1 MTVSTQVSRNE
12 YTGNGATTQ
21 YDFTF
26 RILDKSHLLV
36 QTLDTSES
44 IVTLTLGTDY
54 TVTGVNRYNGGKVV
68 LTSALPA
75 GYKISIERSTP
86 VTQEAS
92 IRNQGGFFP
101 EIHEDAFDKL
111 TMLVQQAYGWWSGLS
126 LRKPSWLAN
135 YYDALNNRIRNLR
148 DPSQAQDAATKNYVD
163 VQIVDNTNAWK
174 AGDAVLD
181 QKIDANFR
189 RTIRVPE
196 PSVGMLPSILAR
208 KNKLIACDSNGD
220 PIAVLPESGSASE
233 VLIELASNEIPG
245 SSLIGLKYHGTI
257 ADALVDIY
265 VDALGDFKNMQDGCT
280 EAILAAVAYW
290 GGRTDSAYVQGQKK
304 YGRIYFANGTY
315 ALEDLPL
322 IAGWDIKLDPF
333 TLIVPHRNAK
343 FAFTTVGTKGVVPG
357 DPTWQRL
364 MYSQISGGVIGD
376 YWKETG
382 NVPVG
387 AGGINLLNGSYVR
400 LRNIAIRHIRG
411 IAIYGGELFDSPFEN
426 VSVMYCGNAD
436 PNNYAPCVLFDN
448 AGGHDAT
455 NACKFDKLHLEANHT
470 GGIWNKCRH
479 MVFNSLKVERDEGT
493 HVFAGCMGIIVNT
506 STHTFNRDDIPQ
518 FLIKDFPSNAATGES
533 SSDSRSVKFLGPSLI
548 SSTTGKGWYFWH
560 TSDAG
565 KFVLEELSADG
576 TGLIFK
582 GKRAI
587 ITGGTSYDCGPV
599 LVDAEKDVVVES
611 VSWRAIRK
619 TVAGDGTDDAII
631 FRGANC
637 KAVGND
643 FTGQPV
649 DSASLAI
656 PNGAFINSVASA
668 DSVITDNTVGGY
680 RQYGI
685 RAAINQKVR
694 DNKINLDNNHIGSL
708 TNQSR
713 SNSTLVIDNTTG
725 FGLGTVNQSA
735 PVLAAGATQELT
747 IVGGCTDL
755 HIRVISGTTA
765 AAAKVLADSSIAGLG
780 VYSQL
785 NPSLLSF
792 SAGTPGDGMVH
803 ITKPLSGY
811 SITVA
816 NYTAGNVT
824 VVITRISAM
833 TTQ

>member
-1 MTVSTQVSRNE
+1 MANIEKLGSSSPEVLLKN
-12 YTGNGATTQ
+12 ATN
-21 YDFTF
+21 
-26 RILDKSHLLV
+26 LDKLV
-36 QTLDTSES
+36 NGRESES
-44 IVTLTLGTDY
+44 LPDRFGVLRKTWHGMEMIFSRFIDYITGRGEQAVAAIGWQELGNWAVGLAVDNRQQIVY
-54 TVTGVNRYNGGKVV
+54 YNGSWYKYLGELEHVIAGDSPENDGGVWSAANPTGK
-68 LTSALPA
+68 
-75 GYKISIERSTP
+75 
-86 VTQEAS
+86 
-92 IRNQGGFFP
+92 
-101 EIHEDAFDKL
+101 
-111 TMLVQQAYGWWSGLS
+111 WSNIG
-126 LRKPSWLAN
+126 
-135 YYDALNNRIRNLR
+135 
-148 DPSQAQDAATKNYVD
+148 DAA
-163 VQIVDNTNAWK
+163 
-174 AGDAVLD
+174 L
-181 QKIDANFR
+181 R
-189 RTIRVPE
+189 
-196 PSVGMLPSILAR
+196 
-208 KNKLIACDSNGD
+208 SNLG
-220 PIAVLPESGSASE
+220 
-233 VLIELASNEIPG
+233 SNELPG
-245 SSLIGLKYHGTI
+245 TGIVSLKYSGTV

-280 EAILAAVAYW
+280 EAILKAVAHW

-304 YGRIYFANGTY
+304 YGRIHFPNGTY
-315 ALEDLPL
+315 ALEDLPF
-322 IAGWDIKLDPF
+322 IAGWDYELEPF

-455 NACKFDKLHLEANHT
+455 NACKFDRLHLEANHT

-479 MVFNSLKVERDEGT
+479 MIFNSMKVERDEGT
-493 HVFAGCMGIIVNT
+493 HVLAGCLGMTFMAPGL
-506 STHTFNRDDIPQ
+506 TFNRNDIPQ
-518 FLIKDFPSNAATGES
+518 FLIKDFAKDDTTAQAA
-533 SSDSRSVKFLGPSLI
+533 SDSRGVIFEAPNCI
-548 SSTTGKGWYFWH
+548 SSSAGNGWYFWH
-560 TSDAG
+560 TSNAAPMEISNLFG
-565 KFVLEELSADG
+565 NG

-582 GKRAI
+582 GKNATI
-587 ITGGTSYDCGPV
+587 HGGTTYDCGPV
-599 LVDAEKDVVVES
+599 LVDAEKDVS
-611 VSWRAIRK
+611 VNLVKWRAIK
-619 TVAGDGTDDAII
+619 KPAVGDGTDDAII
-631 FRGANC
+631 LRGANC
-637 KAVGND
+637 KVEQCD
-643 FTGQPV
+643 FAGQPV

-668 DSVITDNTVGGY
+668 DSVIVGNTVGGY

-685 RAAINQKVR
+685 RSAVNQKVR

-735 PVLAAGATQELT
+735 PVIAAGATQELT

-816 NYTAGNVT
+816 NYTSGNVT

>member
-1 MTVSTQVSRNE
+1 MSTYKTKNPLGSAAVKDLYDNAENVDKFVNDRTKEELEDRLGVLRKTWHGMEMIFSRFID
-12 YTGNGATTQ
+12 YITGRGEQAVAAIGWQELGNWAVG
-21 YDFTF
+21 
-26 RILDKSHLLV
+26 LV
-36 QTLDTSES
+36 VDNRQQ
-44 IVTLTLGTDY
+44 IVY
-54 TVTGVNRYNGGKVV
+54 YNGSWYKYLGELEHVIAGDSPENDGGVWSAANPTGK
-68 LTSALPA
+68 
-75 GYKISIERSTP
+75 
-86 VTQEAS
+86 
-92 IRNQGGFFP
+92 
-101 EIHEDAFDKL
+101 
-111 TMLVQQAYGWWSGLS
+111 WSNIG
-126 LRKPSWLAN
+126 
-135 YYDALNNRIRNLR
+135 
-148 DPSQAQDAATKNYVD
+148 DAA
-163 VQIVDNTNAWK
+163 
-174 AGDAVLD
+174 L
-181 QKIDANFR
+181 R
-189 RTIRVPE
+189 
-196 PSVGMLPSILAR
+196 
-208 KNKLIACDSNGD
+208 SNLG
-220 PIAVLPESGSASE
+220 
-233 VLIELASNEIPG
+233 SNELPG
-245 SSLIGLKYHGTI
+245 TGIVSLKYSGTV

-280 EAILAAVAYW
+280 EAILKAVAHW

-304 YGRIYFANGTY
+304 YGRIHFPNGTY
-315 ALEDLPL
+315 ALEDLPF
-322 IAGWDIKLDPF
+322 IAGWDYELEPF

-455 NACKFDKLHLEANHT
+455 NACKFDRLHLEANHT

-479 MVFNSLKVERDEGT
+479 MIFNSMKVERDEGT
-493 HVFAGCMGIIVNT
+493 HVLAGCLGMTFMAPGL
-506 STHTFNRDDIPQ
+506 TFNRNDIPQ
-518 FLIKDFPSNAATGES
+518 FLIKDFAKDDTTAQAA
-533 SSDSRSVKFLGPSLI
+533 SDSRGVIFEAPNCI
-548 SSTTGKGWYFWH
+548 SSSAGNGWYFWH
-560 TSDAG
+560 TSNAAPMEISNLFG
-565 KFVLEELSADG
+565 NG

-582 GKRAI
+582 GKNATI
-587 ITGGTSYDCGPV
+587 HGGTTYDCGPV
-599 LVDAEKDVVVES
+599 LVDAEKDVS
-611 VSWRAIRK
+611 VHLVKWRAIK
-619 TVAGDGTDDAII
+619 KPAVGDGTDDAII
-631 FRGANC
+631 LRGANC
-637 KAVGND
+637 KVEQCD
-643 FTGQPV
+643 FAGQPV

-668 DSVITDNTVGGY
+668 DSVIVGNTVGGY

>member
-1 MTVSTQVSRNE
+1 MSTYKTKNPLGSAAVKDLYDNAENVDKFVNDRTKEELEDRLGVLRKTWHGMEMIFSRFID
-12 YTGNGATTQ
+12 YITGRGEQAVAAIGWQELGNWSVGLAVDNRQ
-21 YDFTF
+21 
-26 RILDKSHLLV
+26 
-36 QTLDTSES
+36 Q
-44 IVTLTLGTDY
+44 IVY
-54 TVTGVNRYNGGKVV
+54 YNGSWYKYLGELEHVIAGDSPENDGGVWSAANPTGK
-68 LTSALPA
+68 
-75 GYKISIERSTP
+75 
-86 VTQEAS
+86 
-92 IRNQGGFFP
+92 
-101 EIHEDAFDKL
+101 
-111 TMLVQQAYGWWSGLS
+111 WSNIG
-126 LRKPSWLAN
+126 
-135 YYDALNNRIRNLR
+135 
-148 DPSQAQDAATKNYVD
+148 DAA
-163 VQIVDNTNAWK
+163 
-174 AGDAVLD
+174 L
-181 QKIDANFR
+181 R
-189 RTIRVPE
+189 
-196 PSVGMLPSILAR
+196 
-208 KNKLIACDSNGD
+208 SNLG
-220 PIAVLPESGSASE
+220 
-233 VLIELASNEIPG
+233 SNELPG
-245 SSLIGLKYHGTI
+245 TGIVSLKYSGTV

-280 EAILAAVAYW
+280 EAILKAVAHW

-304 YGRIYFANGTY
+304 YGRIHFPNGTY
-315 ALEDLPL
+315 ALEDLPF
-322 IAGWDIKLDPF
+322 IAGWDYELEPF

-343 FAFTTVGTKGVVPG
+343 FAFTTVGTKGVVSG

-455 NACKFDKLHLEANHT
+455 NACKFDRLHLEANHT

-479 MVFNSLKVERDEGT
+479 MIFNSMKVERDEGT
-493 HVFAGCMGIIVNT
+493 HVLAGCLGMTFMAPGL
-506 STHTFNRDDIPQ
+506 TFNRNDIPQ
-518 FLIKDFPSNAATGES
+518 FLIKDFAKDDTTAQAA
-533 SSDSRSVKFLGPSLI
+533 SDSRGVIFEAPNCI
-548 SSTTGKGWYFWH
+548 SSSAGNGWYFWH
-560 TSDAG
+560 TSNAAPMEISNLFG
-565 KFVLEELSADG
+565 NG

-582 GKRAI
+582 GKNATI
-587 ITGGTSYDCGPV
+587 HGGTTYDCGPV
-599 LVDAEKDVVVES
+599 LVDAEKDVS
-611 VSWRAIRK
+611 VHLVKWRAIK
-619 TVAGDGTDDAII
+619 KPAVGDGTDDAII
-631 FRGANC
+631 LRGANC
-637 KAVGND
+637 KVEQCD
-643 FTGQPV
+643 FAGQPV

-668 DSVITDNTVGGY
+668 DSVIVGNTVGGY

-685 RAAINQKVR
+685 RSAVNQKVR

-735 PVLAAGATQELT
+735 PVMAAGATQELT

>member
-1 MTVSTQVSRNE
+1 MSTYKTKNPLGSAAVKDLYDNAENVDKFVNDRTKEELEDRLGVLRKTWHGMEMIFSRFID
-12 YTGNGATTQ
+12 YITGRGEQAVAAIGWQELGNWAVGLAVDNRQ
-21 YDFTF
+21 
-26 RILDKSHLLV
+26 
-36 QTLDTSES
+36 Q
-44 IVTLTLGTDY
+44 IVY
-54 TVTGVNRYNGGKVV
+54 YNGSWYKYLGELEHVIAGDSPENDGGVWSAANPTGK
-68 LTSALPA
+68 
-75 GYKISIERSTP
+75 
-86 VTQEAS
+86 
-92 IRNQGGFFP
+92 
-101 EIHEDAFDKL
+101 
-111 TMLVQQAYGWWSGLS
+111 WSNIG
-126 LRKPSWLAN
+126 
-135 YYDALNNRIRNLR
+135 
-148 DPSQAQDAATKNYVD
+148 DAA
-163 VQIVDNTNAWK
+163 
-174 AGDAVLD
+174 L
-181 QKIDANFR
+181 R
-189 RTIRVPE
+189 
-196 PSVGMLPSILAR
+196 
-208 KNKLIACDSNGD
+208 SNLG
-220 PIAVLPESGSASE
+220 
-233 VLIELASNEIPG
+233 SNELPG
-245 SSLIGLKYHGTI
+245 TGIVSLKYSGTV

-280 EAILAAVAYW
+280 EAILAAVAHW

-304 YGRIYFANGTY
+304 YGRIHFPNGTY
-315 ALEDLPL
+315 ALEDLPF
-322 IAGWDIKLDPF
+322 IAGWDYELEPF

-455 NACKFDKLHLEANHT
+455 NACKFDRLHLEANHT

-479 MVFNSLKVERDEGT
+479 MIFNSMKVERDEGT
-493 HVFAGCMGIIVNT
+493 HVLAGCLGMTFMAPGL
-506 STHTFNRDDIPQ
+506 TFNRNDIPQ
-518 FLIKDFPSNAATGES
+518 FLIKDFAKDDTTEQAASDSRGVIFESPSCISSSAGNGWYFYHTSNAAPME
-533 SSDSRSVKFLGPSLI
+533 I
-548 SSTTGKGWYFWH
+548 SNLFGN
-560 TSDAG
+560 
-565 KFVLEELSADG
+565 G

-582 GKRAI
+582 GKNATI
-587 ITGGTSYDCGPV
+587 HGGTTYDCGPV
-599 LVDAEKDVVVES
+599 LVDAEKDVAVYLVK
-611 VSWRAIRK
+611 WRAIKK
-619 TVAGDGTDDAII
+619 TAVGDGTDDAII
-631 FRGANC
+631 LRGANC
-637 KAVGND
+637 KVVSCD

-656 PNGAFINSVASA
+656 PNGAFINTAATA
-668 DSVITDNTVGGY
+668 DSVVTDNTVGGY

-685 RAAINQKVR
+685 RASLNQKVR

-708 TNQSR
+708 TNQAR

-735 PVLAAGATQELT
+735 PVMAAGATQELT

>member
-1 MTVSTQVSRNE
+1 MSTYKTKNPLGSAAVKDLYDNAENVDKFVNDRTKEELEDRLGVLRKTWHGMEMIFSRFID
-12 YTGNGATTQ
+12 YITGRGEQAVAAIGWQELGNWAVGLAVDNRQ
-21 YDFTF
+21 
-26 RILDKSHLLV
+26 
-36 QTLDTSES
+36 Q
-44 IVTLTLGTDY
+44 IVY
-54 TVTGVNRYNGGKVV
+54 YNGSWYKYLGELEHVIAGDSPENDGGVWSAANPTGK
-68 LTSALPA
+68 
-75 GYKISIERSTP
+75 
-86 VTQEAS
+86 
-92 IRNQGGFFP
+92 
-101 EIHEDAFDKL
+101 
-111 TMLVQQAYGWWSGLS
+111 WSNIG
-126 LRKPSWLAN
+126 
-135 YYDALNNRIRNLR
+135 
-148 DPSQAQDAATKNYVD
+148 DAA
-163 VQIVDNTNAWK
+163 
-174 AGDAVLD
+174 L
-181 QKIDANFR
+181 R
-189 RTIRVPE
+189 
-196 PSVGMLPSILAR
+196 
-208 KNKLIACDSNGD
+208 SNLG
-220 PIAVLPESGSASE
+220 
-233 VLIELASNEIPG
+233 SNELPG
-245 SSLIGLKYHGTI
+245 TGIVSLKYSGTV

-280 EAILAAVAYW
+280 EAILKAVAHW

-304 YGRIYFANGTY
+304 YGRIHFPNGTY
-315 ALEDLPL
+315 ALEDLPF
-322 IAGWDIKLDPF
+322 IAGWDYELEPF

-455 NACKFDKLHLEANHT
+455 NACKFDRLHLEANHT

-479 MVFNSLKVERDEGT
+479 MIFNSMKVERDEGT
-493 HVFAGCMGIIVNT
+493 HVLAGCLGMTFMAPGL
-506 STHTFNRDDIPQ
+506 TFNRNDIPQ
-518 FLIKDFPSNAATGES
+518 FLIKDFAKDDTTAQAA
-533 SSDSRSVKFLGPSLI
+533 SDSRGVIFEAPNCI
-548 SSTTGKGWYFWH
+548 SSSAGNGWYFWH
-560 TSDAG
+560 TSNAAPMEISNLFG
-565 KFVLEELSADG
+565 NG

-582 GKRAI
+582 GKNATI
-587 ITGGTSYDCGPV
+587 HGGTTYDCGPV
-599 LVDAEKDVVVES
+599 LVDAEKDVS
-611 VSWRAIRK
+611 VHLVKWRAIK
-619 TVAGDGTDDAII
+619 KPAVGDGTDDAII
-631 FRGANC
+631 LRGANC
-637 KAVGND
+637 KVEQCD
-643 FTGQPV
+643 FAGQPV

-668 DSVITDNTVGGY
+668 DSVIVGNTVGGY

-685 RAAINQKVR
+685 RSAVNQKVR

-735 PVLAAGATQELT
+735 PVIAAGATQELT

-833 TTQ
+833 TTR

>member
-1 MTVSTQVSRNE
+1 MSTYKTKNPLGSAAVKDLYDNAENVDKFVNDRTKEELEDRLGVLRKTWHGMEMIFSRFID
-12 YTGNGATTQ
+12 YITGRGEQAVAAIGWQELGNWAVGLAVDNRQ
-21 YDFTF
+21 
-26 RILDKSHLLV
+26 
-36 QTLDTSES
+36 Q
-44 IVTLTLGTDY
+44 IVY
-54 TVTGVNRYNGGKVV
+54 YNGSWYKYLGELEHVIAGDSPENDGGVWSAANPTGK
-68 LTSALPA
+68 
-75 GYKISIERSTP
+75 
-86 VTQEAS
+86 
-92 IRNQGGFFP
+92 
-101 EIHEDAFDKL
+101 
-111 TMLVQQAYGWWSGLS
+111 WSNIG
-126 LRKPSWLAN
+126 
-135 YYDALNNRIRNLR
+135 
-148 DPSQAQDAATKNYVD
+148 DAA
-163 VQIVDNTNAWK
+163 
-174 AGDAVLD
+174 L
-181 QKIDANFR
+181 R
-189 RTIRVPE
+189 
-196 PSVGMLPSILAR
+196 
-208 KNKLIACDSNGD
+208 SNLG
-220 PIAVLPESGSASE
+220 
-233 VLIELASNEIPG
+233 SNELPG
-245 SSLIGLKYHGTI
+245 TGIVSLKYSGTV

-280 EAILAAVAYW
+280 EAILKAVAHW

-304 YGRIYFANGTY
+304 YGRIHFPNGTY
-315 ALEDLPL
+315 ALEDLPF
-322 IAGWDIKLDPF
+322 IAGWDYELEPF

-455 NACKFDKLHLEANHT
+455 NACKFDRLHLEANHT

-479 MVFNSLKVERDEGT
+479 MIFNSMKVERDEGT
-493 HVFAGCMGIIVNT
+493 HVLAGCLGMTFMAPGL
-506 STHTFNRDDIPQ
+506 TFNRNDIPQ
-518 FLIKDFPSNAATGES
+518 FLIKDFAKDDTTAQAA
-533 SSDSRSVKFLGPSLI
+533 SDSRGVIFEAPNCI
-548 SSTTGKGWYFWH
+548 SSSAGNGWYFWH
-560 TSDAG
+560 TSNAAPMEISNLFG
-565 KFVLEELSADG
+565 NG

-582 GKRAI
+582 GKNATI
-587 ITGGTSYDCGPV
+587 HGGTTYDCGPV
-599 LVDAEKDVVVES
+599 LVDAEKDVS
-611 VSWRAIRK
+611 VHLVKWRAIK
-619 TVAGDGTDDAII
+619 KPAVGDGTDDAII
-631 FRGANC
+631 LRGANC
-637 KAVGND
+637 KVEQCD
-643 FTGQPV
+643 FAGQPV

-668 DSVITDNTVGGY
+668 DSVIVGNTVGGY

-685 RAAINQKVR
+685 RSAVNQKVR
-694 DNKINLDNNHIGSL
+694 DNKINLDNNHIWSL

-735 PVLAAGATQELT
+735 PVIAAGATQELT

>member
-1 MTVSTQVSRNE
+1 MSTYKTKNPLGSAAVKDLYDNAENVDKFVNDRTKEELEDRLGVLRKTWHGMEMIFSRFID
-12 YTGNGATTQ
+12 YITGRGEQAVAAIGWQELGNWAVGLAVDNRQ
-21 YDFTF
+21 
-26 RILDKSHLLV
+26 
-36 QTLDTSES
+36 Q
-44 IVTLTLGTDY
+44 IVY
-54 TVTGVNRYNGGKVV
+54 YNGSWYKYLGELEHVIAGDSPENDGGVWSAANPTGK
-68 LTSALPA
+68 
-75 GYKISIERSTP
+75 
-86 VTQEAS
+86 
-92 IRNQGGFFP
+92 
-101 EIHEDAFDKL
+101 
-111 TMLVQQAYGWWSGLS
+111 WSNIG
-126 LRKPSWLAN
+126 
-135 YYDALNNRIRNLR
+135 
-148 DPSQAQDAATKNYVD
+148 DAA
-163 VQIVDNTNAWK
+163 
-174 AGDAVLD
+174 L
-181 QKIDANFR
+181 R
-189 RTIRVPE
+189 
-196 PSVGMLPSILAR
+196 
-208 KNKLIACDSNGD
+208 SNLG
-220 PIAVLPESGSASE
+220 
-233 VLIELASNEIPG
+233 SNELPG
-245 SSLIGLKYHGTI
+245 TGIVSLKYSGTV

-280 EAILAAVAYW
+280 EAILKAVAHW

-304 YGRIYFANGTY
+304 YGRIHFPNGTY
-315 ALEDLPL
+315 ALEDLPF
-322 IAGWDIKLDPF
+322 IAGWDYELEPF

-343 FAFTTVGTKGVVPG
+343 FAFTTVGTKGVIPG

-455 NACKFDKLHLEANHT
+455 NACKFDRLHLEANHT

-479 MVFNSLKVERDEGT
+479 MIFNSMKVERDEGT
-493 HVFAGCMGIIVNT
+493 HVLAGCLGMTFMAPGL
-506 STHTFNRDDIPQ
+506 TFNRNDIPQ
-518 FLIKDFPSNAATGES
+518 FLIKDFAKDDTTAQAA
-533 SSDSRSVKFLGPSLI
+533 SDSRGVIFEAPNCI
-548 SSTTGKGWYFWH
+548 SSSAGNGWYFWH
-560 TSDAG
+560 TSNAAPMEISNLFG
-565 KFVLEELSADG
+565 NG

-582 GKRAI
+582 GKNATI
-587 ITGGTSYDCGPV
+587 HGGTTYDCGPV
-599 LVDAEKDVVVES
+599 LVDAEKDVS
-611 VSWRAIRK
+611 VHLVKWRAIK
-619 TVAGDGTDDAII
+619 KPAVGDGTDDAII
-631 FRGANC
+631 LRGANC
-637 KAVGND
+637 KVEQCD
-643 FTGQPV
+643 FAGQPV

-668 DSVITDNTVGGY
+668 DSVIVGNTVGGY

-685 RAAINQKVR
+685 RSAVNQKVR

-735 PVLAAGATQELT
+735 PVIAAGATQELT

-816 NYTAGNVT
+816 NYTSGNVT

>member
-1 MTVSTQVSRNE
+1 MAEVPLPTPTQVPVPSTDIRNAVFAGAKLDE
-12 YTGNGATTQ
+12 EVTGTGEFYTDRLGVKRLTNTGRNNQFDAAQLDRANRFEQFLLSSGYVFLGDYEDGPFQFSARNQYIRYDNQYYRLNAVTDVGYTT
-21 YDFTF
+21 T
-26 RILDKSHLLV
+26 
-36 QTLDTSES
+36 
-44 IVTLTLGTDY
+44 GTDA
-54 TVTGVNRYNGGKVV
+54 TSFANDVTHFV
-68 LTSALPA
+68 LMDGDT
-75 GYKISIERSTP
+75 
-86 VTQEAS
+86 
-92 IRNQGGFFP
+92 
-101 EIHEDAFDKL
+101 
-111 TMLVQQAYGWWSGLS
+111 
-126 LRKPSWLAN
+126 LRQ
-135 YYDALNNRIRNLR
+135 NL
-148 DPSQAQDAATKNYVD
+148 
-163 VQIVDNTNAWK
+163 
-174 AGDAVLD
+174 G
-181 QKIDANFR
+181 
-189 RTIRVPE
+189 
-196 PSVGMLPSILAR
+196 
-208 KNKLIACDSNGD
+208 
-220 PIAVLPESGSASE
+220 
-233 VLIELASNEIPG
+233 SNELPG
-245 SSLIGLKYHGTI
+245 TGIVSLKYSGTV

-265 VDALGDFKNMQDGCT
+265 VDALGDFNNMQDGCT
-280 EAILAAVAYW
+280 EAILKAVAHW
-290 GGRTDSAYVQGQKK
+290 GGRTNSAYVQGQKK
-304 YGRIYFANGTY
+304 YGRIHFPNGTY
-315 ALEDLPL
+315 ALEDLPF
-322 IAGWDIKLDPF
+322 IAGWDYELEPF

-455 NACKFDKLHLEANHT
+455 NACKFDRLHLEANHT

-479 MVFNSLKVERDEGT
+479 MIFNSMKVERDEGT
-493 HVFAGCMGIIVNT
+493 HVLAGCLGMTFMAPGL
-506 STHTFNRDDIPQ
+506 TFNRNDIPQ
-518 FLIKDFPSNAATGES
+518 FLIKDFAKDDTTEQAA
-533 SSDSRSVKFLGPSLI
+533 SDSRGVIFESPSCI
-548 SSTTGKGWYFWH
+548 SSSAGNGWYFWH
-560 TSDAG
+560 TSNAAPMEISNLFG
-565 KFVLEELSADG
+565 NG

-582 GKRAI
+582 GKNATI
-587 ITGGTSYDCGPV
+587 HGGTTYDCGPV
-599 LVDAEKDVVVES
+599 LVDAEKDVAVYLVK
-611 VSWRAIRK
+611 WRAIKK
-619 TVAGDGTDDAII
+619 TAAGDGTDDAII

-708 TNQSR
+708 TNQAR

-735 PVLAAGATQELT
+735 PVMAAGATQELT

>member
-1 MTVSTQVSRNE
+1 MTR
-12 YTGNGATTQ
+12 
-21 YDFTF
+21 
-26 RILDKSHLLV
+26 
-36 QTLDTSES
+36 
-44 IVTLTLGTDY
+44 
-54 TVTGVNRYNGGKVV
+54 
-68 LTSALPA
+68 
-75 GYKISIERSTP
+75 
-86 VTQEAS
+86 
-92 IRNQGGFFP
+92 
-101 EIHEDAFDKL
+101 
-111 TMLVQQAYGWWSGLS
+111 
-126 LRKPSWLAN
+126 
-135 YYDALNNRIRNLR
+135 
-148 DPSQAQDAATKNYVD
+148 
-163 VQIVDNTNAWK
+163 
-174 AGDAVLD
+174 
-181 QKIDANFR
+181 
-189 RTIRVPE
+189 
-196 PSVGMLPSILAR
+196 
-208 KNKLIACDSNGD
+208 
-220 PIAVLPESGSASE
+220 LPESSQWE
-233 VLIELASNEIPG
+233 EEIELISRRERVSGGLDGVANRPLKKLANRTRYLKDQADKSDTSIAEKVSAVKTFDEGATLESAREEIIYGAYRLVWTGIFPKTVPAG
-245 SSLIGLKYHGTI
+245 SSPESTGGIGAGKWAYTSDAPIRRDLSSNDPKYGCVMTALPYSGTV
-257 ADALVDIY
+257 ADALQYIY
-265 VDALGDFKNMQDGCT
+265 VGALGKFNNREDGCT
-280 EAILAAVAYW
+280 AAILQRQEKLGAPATSIFVEGKEY
-290 GGRTDSAYVQGQKK
+290 
-304 YGRIYFANGTY
+304 YGVVEFPNGTF

-322 IAGWDIKLDPF
+322 KSGWLYKLNPF
-333 TLIVPHRNAK
+333 TRIVPHRNAK
-343 FAFTTVGTKGVVPG
+343 FALTTVGTKGVVPS
-357 DPTWQRL
+357 DPTWDRL
-364 MYSQISGGVIGD
+364 MYCEISGGVIGD
-376 YWKETG
+376 FWKETG
-382 NVPVG
+382 DVPRG

-400 LRNIAIRHIRG
+400 LRNIAIRHVRG
-411 IAIYGGELFDSPFEN
+411 TAIYGGELFDSPFEN
-426 VSVMYCGNAD
+426 VSVMYCGNDD
-436 PNNYAPCVLFDN
+436 PTNYAPCVLFDN

-455 NACKFDKLHLEANHT
+455 NACKFDSLHLEANHT

-506 STHTFNRDDIPQ
+506 STHTFNRNDIPQ
-518 FLIKDFPSNAATGES
+518 FLIKDFPSNAATGEK

-548 SSTTGKGWYFWH
+548 SSTAGKGWYFWH

-565 KFVLEELSADG
+565 KFVLEEVSADG

-685 RAAINQKVR
+685 RAAVNQKLR
-694 DNKINLDNNHIGSL
+694 DNKINTDNNHIGSL

-725 FGLGTVNQSA
+725 FGIGTVNQSA

-755 HIRVISGTTA
+755 LIRVISGTTA

-785 NPSLLSF
+785 NPALLSF
-792 SAGTPGDGMVH
+792 SAGSPGDGMVH

-811 SITVA
+811 SITIA

>member
-1 MTVSTQVSRNE
+1 MSTYKTKNPLGSAAVKDLYDNAENVDKFVNDRTKEELEDRLGVLRKTWHGMEMIFSRFID
-12 YTGNGATTQ
+12 YITGRGEQAVAAIGWQELGNWAVGLAVDNRQ
-21 YDFTF
+21 
-26 RILDKSHLLV
+26 
-36 QTLDTSES
+36 Q
-44 IVTLTLGTDY
+44 IVY
-54 TVTGVNRYNGGKVV
+54 YNGSWYKYLGELEHVIAGDSPENDGGVWSAANPTGK
-68 LTSALPA
+68 
-75 GYKISIERSTP
+75 
-86 VTQEAS
+86 
-92 IRNQGGFFP
+92 
-101 EIHEDAFDKL
+101 
-111 TMLVQQAYGWWSGLS
+111 WSNIG
-126 LRKPSWLAN
+126 
-135 YYDALNNRIRNLR
+135 
-148 DPSQAQDAATKNYVD
+148 DAA
-163 VQIVDNTNAWK
+163 
-174 AGDAVLD
+174 L
-181 QKIDANFR
+181 R
-189 RTIRVPE
+189 
-196 PSVGMLPSILAR
+196 
-208 KNKLIACDSNGD
+208 SNLG
-220 PIAVLPESGSASE
+220 
-233 VLIELASNEIPG
+233 SNELPG
-245 SSLIGLKYHGTI
+245 TGIVSLKYSGTV

-280 EAILAAVAYW
+280 EAILKAVAHW

-304 YGRIYFANGTY
+304 YGRIHFPNGTY
-315 ALEDLPL
+315 ALEDLPF
-322 IAGWDIKLDPF
+322 IAGWDYELEPF

-455 NACKFDKLHLEANHT
+455 NACKFDRLHLEANHT

-479 MVFNSLKVERDEGT
+479 MIFNSMKVERDEGT
-493 HVFAGCMGIIVNT
+493 HVLAGCLGMTFMAPGL
-506 STHTFNRDDIPQ
+506 TFNRNDIPQ
-518 FLIKDFPSNAATGES
+518 FLIKDFAKDDTTAQAA
-533 SSDSRSVKFLGPSLI
+533 SDSRGVIFEAPNCI
-548 SSTTGKGWYFWH
+548 SSSAGNGWYFWH
-560 TSDAG
+560 TSNATPMEISNLFG
-565 KFVLEELSADG
+565 NG

-582 GKRAI
+582 GKNATI
-587 ITGGTSYDCGPV
+587 HGGTTYDCGPV
-599 LVDAEKDVVVES
+599 LVDAEKDVS
-611 VSWRAIRK
+611 VHLVKWRAIK
-619 TVAGDGTDDAII
+619 KPAVGDGTDDAII
-631 FRGANC
+631 LRGANC
-637 KAVGND
+637 KVEQCD
-643 FTGQPV
+643 FAGQPV

-668 DSVITDNTVGGY
+668 DSVIVGNTVGGY

-685 RAAINQKVR
+685 RSAVNQKVR

-713 SNSTLVIDNTTG
+713 SNSTLVTDNTTG

-735 PVLAAGATQELT
+735 PVIAAGATQELT

-816 NYTAGNVT
+816 NYTSGNVT

>member
-1 MTVSTQVSRNE
+1 MSTYKTKNPLGSAAVKDL
-12 YTGNGATTQ
+12 
-21 YDFTF
+21 YDNAENV
-26 RILDKSHLLV
+26 DKFVNDRTKEELE
-36 QTLDTSES
+36 DR
-44 IVTLTLGTDY
+44 LG
-54 TVTGVNRYNGGKVV
+54 V
-68 LTSALPA
+68 
-75 GYKISIERSTP
+75 
-86 VTQEAS
+86 
-92 IRNQGGFFP
+92 
-101 EIHEDAFDKL
+101 
-111 TMLVQQAYGWWSGLS
+111 
-126 LRKPSWLAN
+126 LRKTWHGMEMIFSRFIDYITGRGEQAVAAIGWQELGNWAVGLAVDNRQQIVYYHGSWYKYLGELEHVITGDSPENDGGVWSAAN
-135 YYDALNNRIRNLR
+135 PTGKWSNIG
-148 DPSQAQDAATKNYVD
+148 DAA
-163 VQIVDNTNAWK
+163 
-174 AGDAVLD
+174 L
-181 QKIDANFR
+181 R
-189 RTIRVPE
+189 
-196 PSVGMLPSILAR
+196 
-208 KNKLIACDSNGD
+208 SNLG
-220 PIAVLPESGSASE
+220 
-233 VLIELASNEIPG
+233 SNELPG
-245 SSLIGLKYHGTI
+245 TGIVSLKYSGTV

-304 YGRIYFANGTY
+304 YGRIHFPNGTY
-315 ALEDLPL
+315 ALEDLPF
-322 IAGWDIKLDPF
+322 IAGWDYELEPF

-455 NACKFDKLHLEANHT
+455 NACKFDRLHLEANHT

-479 MVFNSLKVERDEGT
+479 MIFNSMKVERDEGT
-493 HVFAGCMGIIVNT
+493 HVLAGCLGMTFMAPGL
-506 STHTFNRDDIPQ
+506 TFNRNDIPQ
-518 FLIKDFPSNAATGES
+518 FLIKDFAKDDTTAQAA
-533 SSDSRSVKFLGPSLI
+533 SDSRGVIFEAPNCI
-548 SSTTGKGWYFWH
+548 SSSAGNGWYFWH
-560 TSDAG
+560 TSNAAPMEISNLFG
-565 KFVLEELSADG
+565 NG

-582 GKRAI
+582 GKNATI
-587 ITGGTSYDCGPV
+587 HGGTTYDCGPV
-599 LVDAEKDVVVES
+599 LVDAEKDVS
-611 VSWRAIRK
+611 VHLVKWRAIK
-619 TVAGDGTDDAII
+619 KPAVGDGTDDAII
-631 FRGANC
+631 LRGANC
-637 KAVGND
+637 KVEQCD
-643 FTGQPV
+643 FAGQPV

-668 DSVITDNTVGGY
+668 DSVIVGNTVGGY

-685 RAAINQKVR
+685 RSAVNQKVR

-735 PVLAAGATQELT
+735 PVMAAGATQELT

>member
-1 MTVSTQVSRNE
+1 MSTYKTKNPLGSAAVKDLYDNAENVDKLVNDRTKEELEDRLGVLRKTWHGMEMIFSRFID
-12 YTGNGATTQ
+12 YITGRGEQAVAAIGWQELGNWAVGLAVDNRQ
-21 YDFTF
+21 
-26 RILDKSHLLV
+26 
-36 QTLDTSES
+36 Q
-44 IVTLTLGTDY
+44 IVY
-54 TVTGVNRYNGGKVV
+54 YNGSWYKYLGELEHVIAGDSPENDGGVWSAANPTGK
-68 LTSALPA
+68 
-75 GYKISIERSTP
+75 
-86 VTQEAS
+86 
-92 IRNQGGFFP
+92 
-101 EIHEDAFDKL
+101 
-111 TMLVQQAYGWWSGLS
+111 WSNIG
-126 LRKPSWLAN
+126 
-135 YYDALNNRIRNLR
+135 
-148 DPSQAQDAATKNYVD
+148 DAA
-163 VQIVDNTNAWK
+163 
-174 AGDAVLD
+174 L
-181 QKIDANFR
+181 R
-189 RTIRVPE
+189 
-196 PSVGMLPSILAR
+196 
-208 KNKLIACDSNGD
+208 SNLG
-220 PIAVLPESGSASE
+220 
-233 VLIELASNEIPG
+233 SNELPG
-245 SSLIGLKYHGTI
+245 TGIVSLKYSGTV

-280 EAILAAVAYW
+280 EAILKAVAHW

-304 YGRIYFANGTY
+304 YGRIHFPNGTY
-315 ALEDLPL
+315 ALEDLPF
-322 IAGWDIKLDPF
+322 IAGWDYELEPF

-455 NACKFDKLHLEANHT
+455 NACKFDRLHLEANHT

-479 MVFNSLKVERDEGT
+479 MIFNSMKVERDEGT
-493 HVFAGCMGIIVNT
+493 HVLAGCLGMTFMAPGL
-506 STHTFNRDDIPQ
+506 TFNRNDIPQ
-518 FLIKDFPSNAATGES
+518 FLIKDFAKDDTTAQAA
-533 SSDSRSVKFLGPSLI
+533 SDSRGVIFEAPNCI
-548 SSTTGKGWYFWH
+548 SSSAGNGWYFWH
-560 TSDAG
+560 TSNAAPMEISNLFG
-565 KFVLEELSADG
+565 NG

-582 GKRAI
+582 GKNATI
-587 ITGGTSYDCGPV
+587 HGGTTYDCGPV
-599 LVDAEKDVVVES
+599 LVDAEKDVAVYLVK
-611 VSWRAIRK
+611 WRAIKK
-619 TVAGDGTDDAII
+619 TAVGDGTDDAII
-631 FRGANC
+631 LRGANC
-637 KAVGND
+637 KVEQCD
-643 FTGQPV
+643 FAGQPV

-668 DSVITDNTVGGY
+668 DSVIVGNTVGGY

-685 RAAINQKVR
+685 RSAVNQKVR

-735 PVLAAGATQELT
+735 PVIAAGATQELT

>member
-1 MTVSTQVSRNE
+1 MSTYKTKNPLGSAAVKDLYDNAENVDKFVNDRTKEELEDRLGVLRKTWHGMEMIFSRFID
-12 YTGNGATTQ
+12 YITGRGEQAVAAIGWQELGNWAVGLAVDNRQ
-21 YDFTF
+21 
-26 RILDKSHLLV
+26 
-36 QTLDTSES
+36 Q
-44 IVTLTLGTDY
+44 IVY
-54 TVTGVNRYNGGKVV
+54 YNGSWYKYLGELEHVIAGDSPENDGGVWSATNPTGK
-68 LTSALPA
+68 
-75 GYKISIERSTP
+75 
-86 VTQEAS
+86 
-92 IRNQGGFFP
+92 
-101 EIHEDAFDKL
+101 
-111 TMLVQQAYGWWSGLS
+111 WSNIG
-126 LRKPSWLAN
+126 
-135 YYDALNNRIRNLR
+135 
-148 DPSQAQDAATKNYVD
+148 DAA
-163 VQIVDNTNAWK
+163 
-174 AGDAVLD
+174 L
-181 QKIDANFR
+181 R
-189 RTIRVPE
+189 
-196 PSVGMLPSILAR
+196 
-208 KNKLIACDSNGD
+208 SNLG
-220 PIAVLPESGSASE
+220 
-233 VLIELASNEIPG
+233 SNELPG
-245 SSLIGLKYHGTI
+245 TGIVSLKYSGTV

-290 GGRTDSAYVQGQKK
+290 GGRTDSAYVEGQKK

-364 MYSQISGGVIGD
+364 MYSEISGGVIGD

-455 NACKFDKLHLEANHT
+455 NACKFDRLHLEANHT

-479 MVFNSLKVERDEGT
+479 MIFNSMKVERDEGT
-493 HVFAGCMGIIVNT
+493 HVLAGCLGMTFMAPGL
-506 STHTFNRDDIPQ
+506 TFNRNDIPQ
-518 FLIKDFPSNAATGES
+518 FLIKDFAKDDTTEQAA
-533 SSDSRSVKFLGPSLI
+533 SDSRGVIFESPSCI
-548 SSTTGKGWYFWH
+548 SSSAGNGWYFQH
-560 TSDAG
+560 TGNAG
-565 KFVLEELSADG
+565 PLVISNLFGNG
-576 TGLIFK
+576 TGLLFK
-582 GKRAI
+582 GRNAI
-587 ITGGTSYDCGPV
+587 LDGGTTYDCGPV
-599 LVDAEKDVVVES
+599 LVDAEKDVTVDTVK
-611 VSWRAIRK
+611 WRAIRK
-619 TVAGDGTDDAII
+619 TAVGDGTDDAII
-631 FRGANC
+631 FRGVNC
-637 KAVGND
+637 KVISSD
-643 FTGQPV
+643 FTGQAA
-649 DSASLAI
+649 DSSGTI
-656 PNGAFINSVASA
+656 PNGAFINTVATA
-668 DSVITDNTVGGY
+668 DSVVTDNTVGGY

-685 RAAINQKVR
+685 RGALNQKIR
-694 DNKINLDNNHIGSL
+694 DNKINQDNNHITSL
-708 TNQSR
+708 TNQAR

-725 FGLGTVNQSA
+725 FGLGTVNQAA
-735 PVLAAGATQELT
+735 PVIASGTTQELV

-785 NPSLLSF
+785 NPVLLSF
-792 SAGTPGDGMVH
+792 SAGSPGDGMVH
-803 ITKPLSGY
+803 ITKPLSGA

-824 VVITRISAM
+824 VIITRTNVMPA
-833 TTQ
+833 

>member
-1 MTVSTQVSRNE
+1 MPGTGIVS
-12 YTGNGATTQ
+12 
-21 YDFTF
+21 
-26 RILDKSHLLV
+26 
-36 QTLDTSES
+36 
-44 IVTLTLGTDY
+44 
-54 TVTGVNRYNGGKVV
+54 
-68 LTSALPA
+68 
-75 GYKISIERSTP
+75 
-86 VTQEAS
+86 
-92 IRNQGGFFP
+92 
-101 EIHEDAFDKL
+101 
-111 TMLVQQAYGWWSGLS
+111 
-126 LRKPSWLAN
+126 
-135 YYDALNNRIRNLR
+135 
-148 DPSQAQDAATKNYVD
+148 
-163 VQIVDNTNAWK
+163 
-174 AGDAVLD
+174 
-181 QKIDANFR
+181 
-189 RTIRVPE
+189 
-196 PSVGMLPSILAR
+196 
-208 KNKLIACDSNGD
+208 
-220 PIAVLPESGSASE
+220 
-233 VLIELASNEIPG
+233 
-245 SSLIGLKYHGTI
+245 LKYSGTV

-280 EAILAAVAYW
+280 EAILKAVAHW

-304 YGRIYFANGTY
+304 YGRIHFPNGTY
-315 ALEDLPL
+315 ALEDLPF
-322 IAGWDIKLDPF
+322 IAGWDYELEPF

-343 FAFTTVGTKGVVPG
+343 FAFTTVGTKGVIPG

-455 NACKFDKLHLEANHT
+455 NACKFDRLHLEANHT

-479 MVFNSLKVERDEGT
+479 MIFNSMKVERDEGT
-493 HVFAGCMGIIVNT
+493 HVLAGCLGMTFMAPGL
-506 STHTFNRDDIPQ
+506 TFNRNDIPQ
-518 FLIKDFPSNAATGES
+518 FLIKDFAKDDTTAQAA
-533 SSDSRSVKFLGPSLI
+533 SDSRGVIFEAPNCI
-548 SSTTGKGWYFWH
+548 SSSAGNGWYFWH
-560 TSDAG
+560 TSNAAPMEISNLFG
-565 KFVLEELSADG
+565 NG

-582 GKRAI
+582 GKNATI
-587 ITGGTSYDCGPV
+587 HGGTTYDCGPV
-599 LVDAEKDVVVES
+599 LVDAEKDVS
-611 VSWRAIRK
+611 VHLVKWRAIK
-619 TVAGDGTDDAII
+619 KPAVGDGTDDAII
-631 FRGANC
+631 LRGANC
-637 KAVGND
+637 KVEQCD
-643 FTGQPV
+643 FAGQPV

-668 DSVITDNTVGGY
+668 DSVIVGNTVGGY

-685 RAAINQKVR
+685 RSAVNQKVR

-725 FGLGTVNQSA
+725 FGIGTVNQSA

-755 HIRVISGTTA
+755 LIRVISGTTA

-816 NYTAGNVT
+816 NYTTGNVT

>member
-1 MTVSTQVSRNE
+1 MSTYKTKNPLGSAAVKDLYDNAENVDKFVNDRTKEELEDRLGVLRKTWHGMEMIFSRFID
-12 YTGNGATTQ
+12 YITGRGKQAVAAIGWQELGNWAVGLAVDNRQ
-21 YDFTF
+21 
-26 RILDKSHLLV
+26 
-36 QTLDTSES
+36 Q
-44 IVTLTLGTDY
+44 IVY
-54 TVTGVNRYNGGKVV
+54 YNGSWYKYLGELEHVIAGDSPENDGGVWSAANPTGK
-68 LTSALPA
+68 
-75 GYKISIERSTP
+75 
-86 VTQEAS
+86 
-92 IRNQGGFFP
+92 
-101 EIHEDAFDKL
+101 
-111 TMLVQQAYGWWSGLS
+111 WSNIG
-126 LRKPSWLAN
+126 
-135 YYDALNNRIRNLR
+135 
-148 DPSQAQDAATKNYVD
+148 DAA
-163 VQIVDNTNAWK
+163 
-174 AGDAVLD
+174 L
-181 QKIDANFR
+181 R
-189 RTIRVPE
+189 
-196 PSVGMLPSILAR
+196 
-208 KNKLIACDSNGD
+208 SNLG
-220 PIAVLPESGSASE
+220 
-233 VLIELASNEIPG
+233 SNELPG
-245 SSLIGLKYHGTI
+245 TGIVSLKYSGTV

-280 EAILAAVAYW
+280 EAILAAVAHW

-304 YGRIYFANGTY
+304 YGRIHFPNGTY
-315 ALEDLPL
+315 ALEDLPF
-322 IAGWDIKLDPF
+322 IAGWDYELEPF

-455 NACKFDKLHLEANHT
+455 NACKFDRLHLEANHT

-479 MVFNSLKVERDEGT
+479 MIFNSMKVERDEGT
-493 HVFAGCMGIIVNT
+493 HVLAGCLGMTFMAPGL
-506 STHTFNRDDIPQ
+506 TFNRNDIPQ
-518 FLIKDFPSNAATGES
+518 FLIKDFAKDDTTEQAASDSRGVIFESPSCISSSAGNGWYFYHTSNAAPME
-533 SSDSRSVKFLGPSLI
+533 I
-548 SSTTGKGWYFWH
+548 SNLFGN
-560 TSDAG
+560 
-565 KFVLEELSADG
+565 G

-582 GKRAI
+582 GKNATI
-587 ITGGTSYDCGPV
+587 HGGTTYDCGPV
-599 LVDAEKDVVVES
+599 LVDAEKDVAVYLVK
-611 VSWRAIRK
+611 WRAIKK
-619 TVAGDGTDDAII
+619 TAVGDGTDDAII
-631 FRGANC
+631 LRGANC
-637 KAVGND
+637 KVVSCD

-656 PNGAFINSVASA
+656 PNGAFINTAATA
-668 DSVITDNTVGGY
+668 DSVVTDNTVGGY

-685 RAAINQKVR
+685 RASLNQKVR

-708 TNQSR
+708 TNQAR

-735 PVLAAGATQELT
+735 PVMAAGATQELT

>member
-1 MTVSTQVSRNE
+1 MTR
-12 YTGNGATTQ
+12 
-21 YDFTF
+21 
-26 RILDKSHLLV
+26 
-36 QTLDTSES
+36 
-44 IVTLTLGTDY
+44 
-54 TVTGVNRYNGGKVV
+54 
-68 LTSALPA
+68 
-75 GYKISIERSTP
+75 
-86 VTQEAS
+86 
-92 IRNQGGFFP
+92 
-101 EIHEDAFDKL
+101 
-111 TMLVQQAYGWWSGLS
+111 
-126 LRKPSWLAN
+126 
-135 YYDALNNRIRNLR
+135 
-148 DPSQAQDAATKNYVD
+148 
-163 VQIVDNTNAWK
+163 
-174 AGDAVLD
+174 
-181 QKIDANFR
+181 
-189 RTIRVPE
+189 
-196 PSVGMLPSILAR
+196 
-208 KNKLIACDSNGD
+208 
-220 PIAVLPESGSASE
+220 LPESSQWE
-233 VLIELASNEIPG
+233 EEIELISRRERVSGGLDGVANRPLKKLANRTRYLKDQADKSDTSIAEKVSAVKTFDEGATLESAREEIIYGAYRLVWTGIFPKTVPVG
-245 SSLIGLKYHGTI
+245 SSPESTGGIGAGKWAYTSDAPIRRDLSSNDPKYGCVMTALPYSGTV
-257 ADALVDIY
+257 ADALQYIY
-265 VDALGDFKNMQDGCT
+265 VGALGKFNNREDGCT
-280 EAILAAVAYW
+280 AAILQRQEKLGAPATSIFVEGKEY
-290 GGRTDSAYVQGQKK
+290 
-304 YGRIYFANGTY
+304 YGVVEFPNGTF

-322 IAGWDIKLDPF
+322 KSGWLYKLNPF
-333 TLIVPHRNAK
+333 TRIVPHRNAK
-343 FAFTTVGTKGVVPG
+343 FALTTVGTKGVVPG
-357 DPTWQRL
+357 DPTWDRL
-364 MYSQISGGVIGD
+364 MYCEISGGVIGD
-376 YWKETG
+376 FWKETG
-382 NVPVG
+382 DVPRG

-400 LRNIAIRHIRG
+400 LRNIAIRHLRG

-426 VSVMYCGNAD
+426 VSVMYCGNDD

-455 NACKFDKLHLEANHT
+455 NACKFDSLHLEANHT

-493 HVFAGCMGIIVNT
+493 HIFSGCMGIIVNT
-506 STHTFNRDDIPQ
+506 STHTFNRNDIPQ
-518 FLIKDFPSNAATGES
+518 FLIKDFPSNAATGEKA
-533 SSDSRSVKFLGPSLI
+533 SDSRSVKFLGPSLI

-565 KFVLEELSADG
+565 KFVLEEVSADG

>member
-1 MTVSTQVSRNE
+1 MAEVPLPTPTQVPVPSTDIRNAVFAGAKLDE
-12 YTGNGATTQ
+12 EVTGTGEFYTDRLGVKRLTNTGRNNQFDAAQLDRANRFEQFLLSSGYVFLGDYEDGPFQFSARNQYIRYNNQYYRLNAAT
-21 YDFTF
+21 DVGFT
-26 RILDKSHLLV
+26 
-36 QTLDTSES
+36 TT
-44 IVTLTLGTDY
+44 GTDA
-54 TVTGVNRYNGGKVV
+54 TSFANDVTHFV
-68 LTSALPA
+68 LMDGDTL
-75 GYKISIERSTP
+75 R
-86 VTQEAS
+86 QEL
-92 IRNQGGFFP
+92 G
-101 EIHEDAFDKL
+101 
-111 TMLVQQAYGWWSGLS
+111 
-126 LRKPSWLAN
+126 
-135 YYDALNNRIRNLR
+135 
-148 DPSQAQDAATKNYVD
+148 
-163 VQIVDNTNAWK
+163 
-174 AGDAVLD
+174 
-181 QKIDANFR
+181 
-189 RTIRVPE
+189 
-196 PSVGMLPSILAR
+196 
-208 KNKLIACDSNGD
+208 
-220 PIAVLPESGSASE
+220 
-233 VLIELASNEIPG
+233 SNEQPG
-245 SSLIGLKYHGTI
+245 TNIVALKYSGTV

>member
-1 MTVSTQVSRNE
+1 M
-12 YTGNGATTQ
+12 YH
-21 YDFTF
+21 
-26 RILDKSHLLV
+26 LDN
-36 QTLDTSES
+36 TSGVPEMPEPKDQQSVTPRWFDES
-44 IVTLTLGTDY
+44 
-54 TVTGVNRYNGGKVV
+54 
-68 LTSALPA
+68 
-75 GYKISIERSTP
+75 
-86 VTQEAS
+86 QE
-92 IRNQGGFFP
+92 QGGISWPGADWFNTVQAELLNLLAAAGINP
-101 EIHEDAFDKL
+101 DKKSFD
-111 TMLVQQAYGWWSGLS
+111 QLS
-126 LRKPSWLAN
+126 KAVPVLGESL
-135 YYDALNNRIRNLR
+135 IRR
-148 DPSQAQDAATKNYVD
+148 DLSSNDPGFGCAITS
-163 VQIVDNTNAWK
+163 
-174 AGDAVLD
+174 
-181 QKIDANFR
+181 
-189 RTIRVPE
+189 
-196 PSVGMLPSILAR
+196 LPY
-208 KNKLIACDSNGD
+208 
-220 PIAVLPESGSASE
+220 SGS
-233 VLIELASNEIPG
+233 V
-245 SSLIGLKYHGTI
+245 
-257 ADALVDIY
+257 ADALQYIY
-265 VDALGDFKNMQDGCT
+265 VGALGKFNNREDGCT
-280 EAILAAVAYW
+280 EAILQRQEKLGAPATSIFVEGKEY
-290 GGRTDSAYVQGQKK
+290 
-304 YGRIYFANGTY
+304 YGVVEFPNGTF

-322 IAGWDIKLDPF
+322 KSGWLYKLNPF
-333 TLIVPHRNAK
+333 TRIVPHRNAK
-343 FAFTTVGTKGVVPG
+343 FALTTVGTKGVVPG
-357 DPTWQRL
+357 DPTWDRL
-364 MYSQISGGVIGD
+364 MYCEISGGVIGD
-376 YWKETG
+376 FWKETG
-382 NVPVG
+382 DVPRG

-400 LRNIAIRHIRG
+400 LRNIAIRHLRG

-426 VSVMYCGNAD
+426 VSVMYCGNDD

-455 NACKFDKLHLEANHT
+455 NACKFDSLHLEANHT

-493 HVFAGCMGIIVNT
+493 HIFSGCMGIIVNT
-506 STHTFNRDDIPQ
+506 STHTFNRNDIPQ
-518 FLIKDFPSNAATGES
+518 FLIKDFPSNAATGEKA
-533 SSDSRSVKFLGPSLI
+533 SDSRSVKFLGPSLI
-548 SSTTGKGWYFWH
+548 SSTAGKGWYFWH

-565 KFVLEELSADG
+565 KFVLEEVSADG

>member
-1 MTVSTQVSRNE
+1 MSTYKTKNPLGSAAVKDLYDNAENVDKFVNDRTKEELEDRLGVLRKTWHGMEMIFSRFID
-12 YTGNGATTQ
+12 YITGRGEQAVAAIGWQELGNWAVG
-21 YDFTF
+21 
-26 RILDKSHLLV
+26 LV
-36 QTLDTSES
+36 VDNRQQ
-44 IVTLTLGTDY
+44 IVY
-54 TVTGVNRYNGGKVV
+54 YNGSWYKYLGELEHVIAGDSPENDGGVWSAANPTGK
-68 LTSALPA
+68 
-75 GYKISIERSTP
+75 
-86 VTQEAS
+86 
-92 IRNQGGFFP
+92 
-101 EIHEDAFDKL
+101 
-111 TMLVQQAYGWWSGLS
+111 WSNIG
-126 LRKPSWLAN
+126 
-135 YYDALNNRIRNLR
+135 
-148 DPSQAQDAATKNYVD
+148 DAA
-163 VQIVDNTNAWK
+163 
-174 AGDAVLD
+174 L
-181 QKIDANFR
+181 R
-189 RTIRVPE
+189 
-196 PSVGMLPSILAR
+196 
-208 KNKLIACDSNGD
+208 SNLG
-220 PIAVLPESGSASE
+220 
-233 VLIELASNEIPG
+233 SNELPG
-245 SSLIGLKYHGTI
+245 TGIVSLKYSGTV

-280 EAILAAVAYW
+280 EAILKAVAHW

-304 YGRIYFANGTY
+304 YGRIHFPNGTY
-315 ALEDLPL
+315 ALEDLPF
-322 IAGWDIKLDPF
+322 IAGWDYELEPF

-455 NACKFDKLHLEANHT
+455 NACKFDRLHLEANHT

-479 MVFNSLKVERDEGT
+479 MIFNSMKVERDEGT
-493 HVFAGCMGIIVNT
+493 HVLAGCLGMTFMAPGL
-506 STHTFNRDDIPQ
+506 TFNRNDIPQ
-518 FLIKDFPSNAATGES
+518 FLIKDFAKDDTTAQAA
-533 SSDSRSVKFLGPSLI
+533 SDSRGVIFEAPNCI
-548 SSTTGKGWYFWH
+548 SSSAGNGWYFWH
-560 TSDAG
+560 TSNAAPMEISNLFG
-565 KFVLEELSADG
+565 NG

-582 GKRAI
+582 GKNATI
-587 ITGGTSYDCGPV
+587 HGGTTYDCGPV
-599 LVDAEKDVVVES
+599 LVDAEKDVS
-611 VSWRAIRK
+611 VHLVKWRAIK
-619 TVAGDGTDDAII
+619 KPAVGDGTDDAII
-631 FRGANC
+631 LRGANC
-637 KAVGND
+637 KVEQCD
-643 FTGQPV
+643 FAGQPV

-668 DSVITDNTVGGY
+668 DSVIVGNTVGGY

-685 RAAINQKVR
+685 RSAVNQKVR

-735 PVLAAGATQELT
+735 PVMAAGATQELT

>member
-1 MTVSTQVSRNE
+1 MSTYKTKNPLGSAAVKDLYDNAENVDKFVNDRTKEELEDRLGVLRKTWHGMEMIFSRFID
-12 YTGNGATTQ
+12 YITGRGEQAVAAIGWQELGNWAVGLAVDNRQ
-21 YDFTF
+21 
-26 RILDKSHLLV
+26 
-36 QTLDTSES
+36 Q
-44 IVTLTLGTDY
+44 IVY
-54 TVTGVNRYNGGKVV
+54 YNGSWYKYLGELEHVIAGDSPENDGGVWSAANPTGK
-68 LTSALPA
+68 
-75 GYKISIERSTP
+75 
-86 VTQEAS
+86 
-92 IRNQGGFFP
+92 
-101 EIHEDAFDKL
+101 
-111 TMLVQQAYGWWSGLS
+111 WSNIG
-126 LRKPSWLAN
+126 
-135 YYDALNNRIRNLR
+135 
-148 DPSQAQDAATKNYVD
+148 DAA
-163 VQIVDNTNAWK
+163 
-174 AGDAVLD
+174 L
-181 QKIDANFR
+181 R
-189 RTIRVPE
+189 
-196 PSVGMLPSILAR
+196 
-208 KNKLIACDSNGD
+208 SNLG
-220 PIAVLPESGSASE
+220 
-233 VLIELASNEIPG
+233 SNELPG
-245 SSLIGLKYHGTI
+245 TGIVSLKYSGTV

-280 EAILAAVAYW
+280 EAILKAVAHW

-304 YGRIYFANGTY
+304 YGRIHFPNGTY
-315 ALEDLPL
+315 ALEDLPF
-322 IAGWDIKLDPF
+322 IAGWDYELEPF

-343 FAFTTVGTKGVVPG
+343 FAFTTVGTKGVIPG

-455 NACKFDKLHLEANHT
+455 NACKFDRLHLEANHT

-479 MVFNSLKVERDEGT
+479 MIFNSMKVERDEGT
-493 HVFAGCMGIIVNT
+493 HVLAGCLGMTFMAPGL
-506 STHTFNRDDIPQ
+506 TFNRNDIPQ
-518 FLIKDFPSNAATGES
+518 FLIKDFAKDDTTEQAASDSRGVIFESPSCISSSAGNGWYFYHTSNAAPME
-533 SSDSRSVKFLGPSLI
+533 I
-548 SSTTGKGWYFWH
+548 SNLFGN
-560 TSDAG
+560 
-565 KFVLEELSADG
+565 G

-582 GKRAI
+582 GKNATI
-587 ITGGTSYDCGPV
+587 HGGTTYDCGPV
-599 LVDAEKDVVVES
+599 LVDAEKDVAVYLVK
-611 VSWRAIRK
+611 WRAIKK
-619 TVAGDGTDDAII
+619 TAVGDGTDDAII
-631 FRGANC
+631 LRGANC
-637 KAVGND
+637 KVVSCD

-656 PNGAFINSVASA
+656 PNGAFINTAATA
-668 DSVITDNTVGGY
+668 DSVVTDNTVGGY

-685 RAAINQKVR
+685 RASLNQKVR
-694 DNKINLDNNHIGSL
+694 DNKINTDNNHIGSL

-735 PVLAAGATQELT
+735 PVMAAGATQELT

>member
-1 MTVSTQVSRNE
+1 MTR
-12 YTGNGATTQ
+12 
-21 YDFTF
+21 
-26 RILDKSHLLV
+26 
-36 QTLDTSES
+36 
-44 IVTLTLGTDY
+44 
-54 TVTGVNRYNGGKVV
+54 
-68 LTSALPA
+68 
-75 GYKISIERSTP
+75 
-86 VTQEAS
+86 
-92 IRNQGGFFP
+92 
-101 EIHEDAFDKL
+101 
-111 TMLVQQAYGWWSGLS
+111 
-126 LRKPSWLAN
+126 
-135 YYDALNNRIRNLR
+135 
-148 DPSQAQDAATKNYVD
+148 
-163 VQIVDNTNAWK
+163 
-174 AGDAVLD
+174 
-181 QKIDANFR
+181 
-189 RTIRVPE
+189 
-196 PSVGMLPSILAR
+196 
-208 KNKLIACDSNGD
+208 
-220 PIAVLPESGSASE
+220 LPESSQWE
-233 VLIELASNEIPG
+233 EEIELISRRERVSGGLDGVANRPLKKLANRTRYLKDQADKSDTSIAEKVSAVKTFDEGATLESAREEIIYGLYRLVWTGIFPKTVPVG
-245 SSLIGLKYHGTI
+245 SSPESTGGIGPGKWAYTSDAPIRRDLSSNDPKYGCVMTALPYSGTV
-257 ADALVDIY
+257 ADALQYIY
-265 VDALGDFKNMQDGCT
+265 VNALGKFNNREDGCT
-280 EAILAAVAYW
+280 EAILERQRLLGAPTTSIFVE
-290 GGRTDSAYVQGQKK
+290 GKK
-304 YGRIYFANGTY
+304 FYGVVEFPNGTF

-322 IAGWDIKLDPF
+322 KSGWLYKLNPF
-333 TLIVPHRNAK
+333 TRIVPHRNAK

-357 DPTWQRL
+357 DPTWERL
-364 MYSQISGGVIGD
+364 MYCEISGGVIGD
-376 YWKETG
+376 FWKETG
-382 NVPVG
+382 DVPRG

-400 LRNIAIRHIRG
+400 LRNVAIRHVRG
-411 IAIYGGELFDSPFEN
+411 TAIYGGELFDSPFEN
-426 VSVMYCGNAD
+426 VSVMYCGNDD

-455 NACKFDKLHLEANHT
+455 NACKFDSLHLEANHT

-506 STHTFNRDDIPQ
+506 STHTFNRNDIPQ
-518 FLIKDFPSNAATGES
+518 FLIKDFSSNAATGER

-548 SSTTGKGWYFWH
+548 SSSTGKGWYFQH

-565 KFVLEELSADG
+565 KLVLEEVSADG

-649 DSASLAI
+649 DSTSLAI
-656 PNGAFINSVASA
+656 PNGAFINSVAST

-685 RAAINQKVR
+685 RAAVNQKLR

-735 PVLAAGATQELT
+735 PVLAAGATQELA

-755 HIRVISGTTA
+755 SIRVISGASA
-765 AAAKVLADSSIAGLG
+765 AAAKVLADSSIAGLDVG
-780 VYSQL
+780 RHL
-785 NPSLLSF
+785 NKNLLSF

>member
-1 MTVSTQVSRNE
+1 MSTYKTKNPLGSAAVKDLYDNAENVDKFVNDRTKEELEDRLGVLRKTWHGMEMIFSRFID
-12 YTGNGATTQ
+12 YITGRGEQAVAAIGWQELGNWAVGLAVDNRQ
-21 YDFTF
+21 
-26 RILDKSHLLV
+26 
-36 QTLDTSES
+36 Q
-44 IVTLTLGTDY
+44 IVY
-54 TVTGVNRYNGGKVV
+54 YNGSWYKYLGELEHVIAGDSPENDGGVWSAANPTGK
-68 LTSALPA
+68 
-75 GYKISIERSTP
+75 
-86 VTQEAS
+86 
-92 IRNQGGFFP
+92 
-101 EIHEDAFDKL
+101 
-111 TMLVQQAYGWWSGLS
+111 WSNIG
-126 LRKPSWLAN
+126 
-135 YYDALNNRIRNLR
+135 
-148 DPSQAQDAATKNYVD
+148 DAA
-163 VQIVDNTNAWK
+163 
-174 AGDAVLD
+174 L
-181 QKIDANFR
+181 R
-189 RTIRVPE
+189 
-196 PSVGMLPSILAR
+196 
-208 KNKLIACDSNGD
+208 SNLG
-220 PIAVLPESGSASE
+220 
-233 VLIELASNEIPG
+233 SNELPG
-245 SSLIGLKYHGTI
+245 TGIVSLKYSGTV

-280 EAILAAVAYW
+280 EAILKAVAHW

-304 YGRIYFANGTY
+304 YGRIHFPNGTY
-315 ALEDLPL
+315 ALEDLPF
-322 IAGWDIKLDPF
+322 IAGWDYELEPF

-455 NACKFDKLHLEANHT
+455 NACKFDRLHLEANHT

-479 MVFNSLKVERDEGT
+479 MIFNSMKVERDEGT
-493 HVFAGCMGIIVNT
+493 HVLAGCLGMTFMAPGL
-506 STHTFNRDDIPQ
+506 TFNRNDIPQ
-518 FLIKDFPSNAATGES
+518 FLIKDFAKDDTTAQAA
-533 SSDSRSVKFLGPSLI
+533 SDSRGVIFEAPNCI
-548 SSTTGKGWYFWH
+548 SSSAGNGWYFWH
-560 TSDAG
+560 TSNAAPMEISNLFG
-565 KFVLEELSADG
+565 NG

-582 GKRAI
+582 GKNATI
-587 ITGGTSYDCGPV
+587 HGGTTYDCGPV
-599 LVDAEKDVVVES
+599 LVDAEKDVS
-611 VSWRAIRK
+611 VHLVKWRAIK
-619 TVAGDGTDDAII
+619 KPAVGDGTDDAII
-631 FRGANC
+631 LRGANC
-637 KAVGND
+637 KVEQCD
-643 FTGQPV
+643 FAGQPV

-668 DSVITDNTVGGY
+668 DSVIVGNTVGGY

-685 RAAINQKVR
+685 RSAVNQKVR

-735 PVLAAGATQELT
+735 PVMAAGATQELT

>member
-1 MTVSTQVSRNE
+1 MAEVPLPTPTQVPVPSTDIRNAVFAGAKLDE
-12 YTGNGATTQ
+12 EVTGTGEFYTDRLGVKRLTNTGRNNQFDAAQLDRANRFEQFLLSSGYVFLGDYEDGPFQFSARNQYIRYDNQYYRLNAVTDVGYTT
-21 YDFTF
+21 T
-26 RILDKSHLLV
+26 
-36 QTLDTSES
+36 
-44 IVTLTLGTDY
+44 GTDA
-54 TVTGVNRYNGGKVV
+54 TSFANDVTHFV
-68 LTSALPA
+68 LMDGDT
-75 GYKISIERSTP
+75 
-86 VTQEAS
+86 
-92 IRNQGGFFP
+92 
-101 EIHEDAFDKL
+101 
-111 TMLVQQAYGWWSGLS
+111 
-126 LRKPSWLAN
+126 LRQ
-135 YYDALNNRIRNLR
+135 NL
-148 DPSQAQDAATKNYVD
+148 
-163 VQIVDNTNAWK
+163 
-174 AGDAVLD
+174 G
-181 QKIDANFR
+181 
-189 RTIRVPE
+189 
-196 PSVGMLPSILAR
+196 
-208 KNKLIACDSNGD
+208 
-220 PIAVLPESGSASE
+220 
-233 VLIELASNEIPG
+233 SNELPG
-245 SSLIGLKYHGTI
+245 TGIVSLKYSGTV

-280 EAILAAVAYW
+280 EAILKAVAHW

-304 YGRIYFANGTY
+304 YGRIHFPNGTY
-315 ALEDLPL
+315 ALEDLPF
-322 IAGWDIKLDPF
+322 IAGWDYELEPF

-455 NACKFDKLHLEANHT
+455 NACKFDRLHLEANHT

-479 MVFNSLKVERDEGT
+479 MIFNSMKVERDEGT
-493 HVFAGCMGIIVNT
+493 HVLAGCLGMTFMAPGL
-506 STHTFNRDDIPQ
+506 TFNRNDIPQ
-518 FLIKDFPSNAATGES
+518 FLIKDFAKDDTTEQAA
-533 SSDSRSVKFLGPSLI
+533 SDSRGVIFESPSCI
-548 SSTTGKGWYFWH
+548 SSSAGNGWYFWH
-560 TSDAG
+560 TSNAAPMEISNLFG
-565 KFVLEELSADG
+565 NG

-582 GKRAI
+582 GKNATI
-587 ITGGTSYDCGPV
+587 HGGTTYDCGPV
-599 LVDAEKDVVVES
+599 LVDAEKDVAVYLVK
-611 VSWRAIRK
+611 WRAIKK
-619 TVAGDGTDDAII
+619 TAVGDGTDDTI
-631 FRGANC
+631 FLRGANC
-637 KAVGND
+637 KVVSCD

-656 PNGAFINSVASA
+656 PNGAFINTAATA
-668 DSVITDNTVGGY
+668 DSVVTDNTVGGY

-685 RAAINQKVR
+685 RASLNQKIR
-694 DNKINLDNNHIGSL
+694 DNKINQDNNHITSL
-708 TNQSR
+708 TNQAR

-725 FGLGTVNQSA
+725 FGLGTVNQAA
-735 PVLAAGATQELT
+735 PVIASGTTQELV

>member
-1 MTVSTQVSRNE
+1 MANIEKLGSSSPEVLLKN
-12 YTGNGATTQ
+12 ATN
-21 YDFTF
+21 
-26 RILDKSHLLV
+26 LDKLV
-36 QTLDTSES
+36 NGRESES
-44 IVTLTLGTDY
+44 LPDRFGVLRKTWHGMEMIFSRFIDYITGRGEQAVAAIGWQELGNWAVGLVVDNRQQIVY
-54 TVTGVNRYNGGKVV
+54 YNGSWYKYLGELEHVIAGDSPENDGGVWSAANPTGK
-68 LTSALPA
+68 
-75 GYKISIERSTP
+75 
-86 VTQEAS
+86 
-92 IRNQGGFFP
+92 
-101 EIHEDAFDKL
+101 
-111 TMLVQQAYGWWSGLS
+111 WSNIG
-126 LRKPSWLAN
+126 
-135 YYDALNNRIRNLR
+135 
-148 DPSQAQDAATKNYVD
+148 DAA
-163 VQIVDNTNAWK
+163 
-174 AGDAVLD
+174 L
-181 QKIDANFR
+181 R
-189 RTIRVPE
+189 
-196 PSVGMLPSILAR
+196 
-208 KNKLIACDSNGD
+208 SNLG
-220 PIAVLPESGSASE
+220 
-233 VLIELASNEIPG
+233 SNELPG
-245 SSLIGLKYHGTI
+245 TGIVSLKYSGTV

-280 EAILAAVAYW
+280 EAILKAVAHW

-304 YGRIYFANGTY
+304 YGRIHFPNGTY
-315 ALEDLPL
+315 ALEDLPF
-322 IAGWDIKLDPF
+322 IAGWDYELEPF

-455 NACKFDKLHLEANHT
+455 NACKFDRLHLEANHT

-479 MVFNSLKVERDEGT
+479 MIFNSMKVERDEGT
-493 HVFAGCMGIIVNT
+493 HVLAGCLGMTFMAPGL
-506 STHTFNRDDIPQ
+506 TFNRNDIPQ
-518 FLIKDFPSNAATGES
+518 FLIKDFAKDDTTAQAA
-533 SSDSRSVKFLGPSLI
+533 SDSRGVIFEAPNCI
-548 SSTTGKGWYFWH
+548 SSSAGNGWYFWH
-560 TSDAG
+560 TSNAAPMEISNLFG
-565 KFVLEELSADG
+565 NG

-582 GKRAI
+582 GKNATI
-587 ITGGTSYDCGPV
+587 HGGTTYDCGPV
-599 LVDAEKDVVVES
+599 LVDAEKDVS
-611 VSWRAIRK
+611 VHLVKWRAIK
-619 TVAGDGTDDAII
+619 KPAVGDGTDDAII
-631 FRGANC
+631 LRGANC
-637 KAVGND
+637 KVEQCD
-643 FTGQPV
+643 FAGQPV

-668 DSVITDNTVGGY
+668 DSVIVGNTVGGY

-685 RAAINQKVR
+685 RSAVNQKVR

-735 PVLAAGATQELT
+735 PVIAAGATQELT

-816 NYTAGNVT
+816 NYTSGNVT

>member
-1 MTVSTQVSRNE
+1 MTR
-12 YTGNGATTQ
+12 
-21 YDFTF
+21 
-26 RILDKSHLLV
+26 
-36 QTLDTSES
+36 
-44 IVTLTLGTDY
+44 
-54 TVTGVNRYNGGKVV
+54 
-68 LTSALPA
+68 
-75 GYKISIERSTP
+75 
-86 VTQEAS
+86 
-92 IRNQGGFFP
+92 
-101 EIHEDAFDKL
+101 
-111 TMLVQQAYGWWSGLS
+111 
-126 LRKPSWLAN
+126 
-135 YYDALNNRIRNLR
+135 
-148 DPSQAQDAATKNYVD
+148 
-163 VQIVDNTNAWK
+163 
-174 AGDAVLD
+174 
-181 QKIDANFR
+181 
-189 RTIRVPE
+189 
-196 PSVGMLPSILAR
+196 
-208 KNKLIACDSNGD
+208 
-220 PIAVLPESGSASE
+220 LPESSQWE
-233 VLIELASNEIPG
+233 EEIELISRRERVSGGLDGVANRPLKKLANRTRYLKDQADKSDTSIAEKVSAVKTFDEGATLESAREEIIYGAYRLVWTGIFPKTVPVG
-245 SSLIGLKYHGTI
+245 SSPESTGGIGPGKWAYTSDAPIRRDLSSNDPKYGCVMTALPYSGTV
-257 ADALVDIY
+257 ADALQYIY
-265 VDALGDFKNMQDGCT
+265 VNALGKFNNREDGCT
-280 EAILAAVAYW
+280 EAILERQRLLGAPTTSIFVE
-290 GGRTDSAYVQGQKK
+290 GKK
-304 YGRIYFANGTY
+304 FYGVVEFPNGTF

-322 IAGWDIKLDPF
+322 KSGWLYKLNPF
-333 TLIVPHRNAK
+333 TRIVPHRNAK

-357 DPTWQRL
+357 DPTWERL
-364 MYSQISGGVIGD
+364 MYCEISGGVIGD
-376 YWKETG
+376 FWKETG
-382 NVPVG
+382 DVPRG

-400 LRNIAIRHIRG
+400 LRNVAIRHVRG
-411 IAIYGGELFDSPFEN
+411 TAIYGGELFDSPFEN
-426 VSVMYCGNAD
+426 VSVMYCGNDD

-455 NACKFDKLHLEANHT
+455 NACKFDSLHLEANHT

-506 STHTFNRDDIPQ
+506 STHTFNRNDIPQ
-518 FLIKDFPSNAATGES
+518 FLIKDFPSNAATGER
-533 SSDSRSVKFLGPSLI
+533 SSDSRSVKFLGASLI
-548 SSTTGKGWYFWH
+548 SSTAGKGWYFWH

-685 RAAINQKVR
+685 RAAVNQKLR
-694 DNKINLDNNHIGSL
+694 DNKINTDNNHIGSL

-725 FGLGTVNQSA
+725 FGIGTVNQSA
-735 PVLAAGATQELT
+735 PVIAAGATQELT

-755 HIRVISGTTA
+755 LIRVISGTTA

-785 NPSLLSF
+785 NPALLSF
-792 SAGTPGDGMVH
+792 SAGSPGDGMVH

>member
-1 MTVSTQVSRNE
+1 MRLSRATCTMAEVPLPTPTQVPVPSTDIRNAVFAGAKLDE
-12 YTGNGATTQ
+12 EVTGTGEFYTDRLGVKRLTNTGRNNQFEAAQLDRANRFEQFLLSSGYVFLGDYEDGPFQFSARNQYIRYDNQYYRLNAVTDVGYTT
-21 YDFTF
+21 T
-26 RILDKSHLLV
+26 
-36 QTLDTSES
+36 
-44 IVTLTLGTDY
+44 GTDA
-54 TVTGVNRYNGGKVV
+54 TSFANDVTHFV
-68 LTSALPA
+68 LMDGDT
-75 GYKISIERSTP
+75 
-86 VTQEAS
+86 
-92 IRNQGGFFP
+92 
-101 EIHEDAFDKL
+101 
-111 TMLVQQAYGWWSGLS
+111 
-126 LRKPSWLAN
+126 LRQ
-135 YYDALNNRIRNLR
+135 NL
-148 DPSQAQDAATKNYVD
+148 
-163 VQIVDNTNAWK
+163 
-174 AGDAVLD
+174 G
-181 QKIDANFR
+181 
-189 RTIRVPE
+189 
-196 PSVGMLPSILAR
+196 
-208 KNKLIACDSNGD
+208 
-220 PIAVLPESGSASE
+220 
-233 VLIELASNEIPG
+233 SNELPG
-245 SSLIGLKYHGTI
+245 TGIVSLKYSGTV

-304 YGRIYFANGTY
+304 YGRIHFPNGTY
-315 ALEDLPL
+315 ALEDLPF
-322 IAGWDIKLDPF
+322 IAGWDYELEPF

-455 NACKFDKLHLEANHT
+455 NACKFDRLHLEANHT

-479 MVFNSLKVERDEGT
+479 MIFNSMKVERDEGT
-493 HVFAGCMGIIVNT
+493 HVLAGCLGMTFMAPGL
-506 STHTFNRDDIPQ
+506 TFNRNDIPQ
-518 FLIKDFPSNAATGES
+518 FLIKDFAKDDTTAQAA
-533 SSDSRSVKFLGPSLI
+533 SDSRGVIFEAPNCI
-548 SSTTGKGWYFWH
+548 SSSAGNGWYFWH
-560 TSDAG
+560 TSNAAPMEISNLFG
-565 KFVLEELSADG
+565 NG

-582 GKRAI
+582 GKNATI
-587 ITGGTSYDCGPV
+587 HGGTTYDCGPV
-599 LVDAEKDVVVES
+599 LVDAEKDVS
-611 VSWRAIRK
+611 VHLVKWRAIK
-619 TVAGDGTDDAII
+619 KPAVGDGTDDAII
-631 FRGANC
+631 LRGANC
-637 KAVGND
+637 KVEQCD
-643 FTGQPV
+643 FAGQPV

-668 DSVITDNTVGGY
+668 DSVIVGNTVGGY

-685 RAAINQKVR
+685 RSAVNQKVR

-735 PVLAAGATQELT
+735 PVIAAGATQELT

>member
-1 MTVSTQVSRNE
+1 MAEVPLPTPTQAPVPSTDIRNAVFAGAKLDE
-12 YTGNGATTQ
+12 EVTGTGEFYTDRLGAKRLTNTGRNNQFDAAQMDRSNRFEQFLLSSGYVFLGDYEDGPFQFSARNQYIRYNNQYYRLNAATDVGFTT
-21 YDFTF
+21 T
-26 RILDKSHLLV
+26 
-36 QTLDTSES
+36 
-44 IVTLTLGTDY
+44 GTDA
-54 TVTGVNRYNGGKVV
+54 TSFANDVTHFV
-68 LTSALPA
+68 LMDGDT
-75 GYKISIERSTP
+75 
-86 VTQEAS
+86 
-92 IRNQGGFFP
+92 
-101 EIHEDAFDKL
+101 
-111 TMLVQQAYGWWSGLS
+111 
-126 LRKPSWLAN
+126 LRQ
-135 YYDALNNRIRNLR
+135 NL
-148 DPSQAQDAATKNYVD
+148 
-163 VQIVDNTNAWK
+163 
-174 AGDAVLD
+174 G
-181 QKIDANFR
+181 
-189 RTIRVPE
+189 
-196 PSVGMLPSILAR
+196 
-208 KNKLIACDSNGD
+208 
-220 PIAVLPESGSASE
+220 
-233 VLIELASNEIPG
+233 SNELPG
-245 SSLIGLKYHGTI
+245 TGIVSLKYSGTV

-290 GGRTDSAYVQGQKK
+290 GGRTDSAYVEGQKK

-785 NPSLLSF
+785 NPALLSF
-792 SAGTPGDGMVH
+792 SAGSPGDGMVH
-803 ITKPLSGY
+803 ITKPLSGA

-824 VVITRISAM
+824 VVITRTNVMPA
-833 TTQ
+833 

>member
-75 GYKISIERSTP
+75 GYKISIARSTP

-245 SSLIGLKYHGTI
+245 SSLIGLKYHGTV

-265 VDALGDFKNMQDGCT
+265 VDALGDFKNKQDGCT
-280 EAILAAVAYW
+280 EAILAAVAHW

-304 YGRIYFANGTY
+304 YGRIHFPNGTY
-315 ALEDLPL
+315 ALEDLPF
-322 IAGWDIKLDPF
+322 IAGWDYELEPF

-455 NACKFDKLHLEANHT
+455 NACKFDRLHLEANHT

-479 MVFNSLKVERDEGT
+479 MIFNSMKVERDEGT
-493 HVFAGCMGIIVNT
+493 HVLAGCLGMTFMAPGL
-506 STHTFNRDDIPQ
+506 TFNRNDIPQ
-518 FLIKDFPSNAATGES
+518 FLIKDFAKDDTTEQAASDSRGVIFESPSCISSSAGNGWYFYHTSNAAPME
-533 SSDSRSVKFLGPSLI
+533 I
-548 SSTTGKGWYFWH
+548 SNLFGN
-560 TSDAG
+560 
-565 KFVLEELSADG
+565 G

-582 GKRAI
+582 GKNATI
-587 ITGGTSYDCGPV
+587 HGGTTYDCGPV
-599 LVDAEKDVVVES
+599 LVDAEKDVAVYLVK
-611 VSWRAIRK
+611 WRAIKK
-619 TVAGDGTDDAII
+619 TAVGDGTDDAII
-631 FRGANC
+631 LRGANC
-637 KAVGND
+637 KVVSCD

-656 PNGAFINSVASA
+656 PNGAFINTAATA
-668 DSVITDNTVGGY
+668 DSVVTDNTVGGY

-685 RAAINQKVR
+685 RASLNQKVR

-785 NPSLLSF
+785 NTALLSF
-792 SAGTPGDGMVH
+792 SAGAPGDGMVH
-803 ITKPLSGY
+803 ITKPLSGA

-816 NYTAGNVT
+816 NYTASNVT
-824 VVITRISAM
+824 VVITRTNVMPA
-833 TTQ
+833 

>member
-1 MTVSTQVSRNE
+1 MSTYKTKNPLGSAAVKDLYDNAENVDKFVNDRTKEELEDRLGVLRKTWHGMEMIFSRFIDYITGRGEQAVAAIGWQELGNWAVGLAVDNRQQIVYYNGSWYKYLGELEHVIAGDSPENDGGVWSAANPTGKWSNIGDAALRSNLGSNELPGTGIVSLKYS
-12 YTGNGATTQ
+12 G
-21 YDFTF
+21 
-26 RILDKSHLLV
+26 
-36 QTLDTSES
+36 
-44 IVTLTLGTDY
+44 
-54 TVTGVNRYNGGKVV
+54 TVT
-68 LTSALPA
+68 
-75 GYKISIERSTP
+75 
-86 VTQEAS
+86 
-92 IRNQGGFFP
+92 
-101 EIHEDAFDKL
+101 
-111 TMLVQQAYGWWSGLS
+111 
-126 LRKPSWLAN
+126 
-135 YYDALNNRIRNLR
+135 DALQYIYVNALGKFNNR
-148 DPSQAQDAATKNYVD
+148 
-163 VQIVDNTNAWK
+163 
-174 AGDAVLD
+174 
-181 QKIDANFR
+181 
-189 RTIRVPE
+189 E
-196 PSVGMLPSILAR
+196 
-208 KNKLIACDSNGD
+208 
-220 PIAVLPESGSASE
+220 
-233 VLIELASNEIPG
+233 
-245 SSLIGLKYHGTI
+245 
-257 ADALVDIY
+257 
-265 VDALGDFKNMQDGCT
+265 DGCT
-280 EAILAAVAYW
+280 EAILERQSLLGAPATSIFVEGKEY
-290 GGRTDSAYVQGQKK
+290 
-304 YGRIYFANGTY
+304 YGVVEFPNGTF

-322 IAGWDIKLDPF
+322 KSGWLYKLNPF
-333 TLIVPHRNAK
+333 TRIVPHRNAQY
-343 FAFTTVGTKGVVPG
+343 AFTTVGTKGVVPG
-357 DPTWQRL
+357 DPTWDRL
-364 MYSQISGGVIGD
+364 MYCEISGGVIGD

-455 NACKFDKLHLEANHT
+455 NACKFDSLHLEANHT

-506 STHTFNRDDIPQ
+506 STHTFNRNDIPQ
-518 FLIKDFPSNAATGES
+518 FLIKDFPSNAATGEKA
-533 SSDSRSVKFLGPSLI
+533 SDSRSVKFLGPSLI
-548 SSTTGKGWYFWH
+548 SSTAGKGWYFQH

-685 RAAINQKVR
+685 RAALNQKFR
-694 DNKINLDNNHIGSL
+694 DNKINLDNNHITSL
-708 TNQSR
+708 TNQAR

-725 FGLGTVNQSA
+725 FGLGTVNQAA
-735 PVLAAGATQELT
+735 PVIASGTTQELV

-785 NPSLLSF
+785 NTALLSF

-803 ITKPLSGY
+803 ITKPLSGA

-816 NYTAGNVT
+816 NYTASNVT
-824 VVITRISAM
+824 VVITRTNVMPA
-833 TTQ
+833 

>member
-1 MTVSTQVSRNE
+1 MTTTTPVIPATLHKTEITLNNPLRRVFCYRATMSTYKTKNPLGSAAVKDLYDNAENVDKFVNDRTKEELEDRLGVLRKTWHGMEMIFSRFID
-12 YTGNGATTQ
+12 YITGRGEQAVAAIGWQELGNWAVGLAVDNRQ
-21 YDFTF
+21 
-26 RILDKSHLLV
+26 
-36 QTLDTSES
+36 Q
-44 IVTLTLGTDY
+44 IVY
-54 TVTGVNRYNGGKVV
+54 YNGSWYKYLGELEHVIAGDSPENDGGVWSAANPTGK
-68 LTSALPA
+68 
-75 GYKISIERSTP
+75 
-86 VTQEAS
+86 
-92 IRNQGGFFP
+92 
-101 EIHEDAFDKL
+101 
-111 TMLVQQAYGWWSGLS
+111 WSNIG
-126 LRKPSWLAN
+126 
-135 YYDALNNRIRNLR
+135 
-148 DPSQAQDAATKNYVD
+148 DAA
-163 VQIVDNTNAWK
+163 
-174 AGDAVLD
+174 L
-181 QKIDANFR
+181 R
-189 RTIRVPE
+189 
-196 PSVGMLPSILAR
+196 
-208 KNKLIACDSNGD
+208 SNLG
-220 PIAVLPESGSASE
+220 
-233 VLIELASNEIPG
+233 SNELPG
-245 SSLIGLKYHGTI
+245 TGIVSLKYSGTV

-280 EAILAAVAYW
+280 EAILKAVAHW

-304 YGRIYFANGTY
+304 YGRIHFPNGTY
-315 ALEDLPL
+315 ALEDLPF
-322 IAGWDIKLDPF
+322 IAGWDYELEPF

-455 NACKFDKLHLEANHT
+455 NACKFDRLHLEANHT

-479 MVFNSLKVERDEGT
+479 MIFNSMKVERDEGT
-493 HVFAGCMGIIVNT
+493 HVLAGCLGMTFMAPGL
-506 STHTFNRDDIPQ
+506 TFNRNDIPQ
-518 FLIKDFPSNAATGES
+518 FLIKDFAKDDTTAQAA
-533 SSDSRSVKFLGPSLI
+533 SDSRGVIFEAPNCI
-548 SSTTGKGWYFWH
+548 SSSAGNGWYFWH
-560 TSDAG
+560 TSNAAPMEISNLFG
-565 KFVLEELSADG
+565 NG

-582 GKRAI
+582 GKNATI
-587 ITGGTSYDCGPV
+587 HGGTTYDCGPV
-599 LVDAEKDVVVES
+599 LVDAEKDVS
-611 VSWRAIRK
+611 VHLVKWRAIK
-619 TVAGDGTDDAII
+619 KPAVGDGTDDAII
-631 FRGANC
+631 LRGANC
-637 KAVGND
+637 KVEQCD
-643 FTGQPV
+643 FAGQPV

-668 DSVITDNTVGGY
+668 DSVIVGNTVGGY

-685 RAAINQKVR
+685 RSAVNQKVR

-735 PVLAAGATQELT
+735 PVIAAGATQELT

>member
-265 VDALGDFKNMQDGCT
+265 VDALGDFNNGQDGLT
-280 EAILAAVAYW
+280 EAILDAQAYW
-290 GGRTDSAYVQGQKK
+290 GARPDSAYVEGQKN
-304 YGRIYFANGTY
+304 YGRVIFPNGTY
-315 ALEDLPL
+315 VLKDLP
-322 IAGWDIKLDPF
+322 IISGWDYLLEPF
-333 TLIVPHRNAK
+333 TQIIPHQDAQ
-343 FAFTTVGTKGVVPG
+343 FAFTTTGTAGVVPG
-357 DPTWQRL
+357 DPTWKRL
-364 MYSQISGGVIGD
+364 MYSQISGGIIGD
-376 YWKETG
+376 RWGETG
-382 NVPVG
+382 DVPIGV
-387 AGGINLLNGSYVR
+387 GGINLLFGSYVR
-400 LRNIAIRHIRG
+400 LRNIAIRHVRG

-436 PNNYAPCVLFDN
+436 PSNYSPCVLFDN

-470 GGIWNKCRH
+470 GGVWNKCRH
-479 MVFNSLKVERDEGT
+479 MVFTSIKVERDEGS
-493 HVFAGCMGIIVNT
+493 HVLAGCLGMNFI
-506 STHTFNRDDIPQ
+506 SPELTFNRNDIPQ
-518 FLIKDFPSNAATGES
+518 FLIKDFAADPVTGQS
-533 SSDSRSVKFLGPSLI
+533 KSDSRGVVFESPSCISSSAGNGRYFEHTSNAGPLLI
-548 SSTTGKGWYFWH
+548 SNLFGN
-560 TSDAG
+560 
-565 KFVLEELSADG
+565 G
-576 TGLIFK
+576 TGLLFK
-582 GKRAI
+582 GRNAI
-587 ITGGTSYDCGPV
+587 IDGGTTYDCGPV
-599 LVDAEKDVVVES
+599 LVDAEKDVTVDTVK
-611 VSWRAIRK
+611 WRAIRK
-619 TVAGDGTDDAII
+619 TAVGDGTDDAII
-631 FRGANC
+631 FRGVNC
-637 KAVGND
+637 KVISSD
-643 FTGQPV
+643 FTGQAA
-649 DSASLAI
+649 DSSGTI
-656 PNGAFINSVASA
+656 PNGAFINTVATA
-668 DSVITDNTVGGY
+668 DSVVTDNTVGGY

-685 RAAINQKVR
+685 RGALNQKIR
-694 DNKINLDNNHIGSL
+694 DNKINQDNNHITSL

-725 FGLGTVNQSA
+725 FGLGTVNQAA
-735 PVLAAGATQELT
+735 PVIASGTTQELV

>member
-1 MTVSTQVSRNE
+1 MAEVPLPTPTQVPVPSTDIRNAVFAGAKLDE
-12 YTGNGATTQ
+12 EVTGTGEFYTDRLGVKRLTNTGRNNQFEAAQLDRANRFEQFLLSSGYVFLGDYEDGPFQFSARNQYIRYDNQYYRLNAVTDVGYTT
-21 YDFTF
+21 T
-26 RILDKSHLLV
+26 
-36 QTLDTSES
+36 
-44 IVTLTLGTDY
+44 GTDA
-54 TVTGVNRYNGGKVV
+54 TSFANDVTHFV
-68 LTSALPA
+68 LMDGDT
-75 GYKISIERSTP
+75 
-86 VTQEAS
+86 
-92 IRNQGGFFP
+92 
-101 EIHEDAFDKL
+101 
-111 TMLVQQAYGWWSGLS
+111 
-126 LRKPSWLAN
+126 LRQ
-135 YYDALNNRIRNLR
+135 NL
-148 DPSQAQDAATKNYVD
+148 
-163 VQIVDNTNAWK
+163 
-174 AGDAVLD
+174 G
-181 QKIDANFR
+181 
-189 RTIRVPE
+189 
-196 PSVGMLPSILAR
+196 
-208 KNKLIACDSNGD
+208 
-220 PIAVLPESGSASE
+220 
-233 VLIELASNEIPG
+233 SNELPG
-245 SSLIGLKYHGTI
+245 TGIVSLKYSGTV

-290 GGRTDSAYVQGQKK
+290 GGRTDSAYVEGQKK

-315 ALEDLPL
+315 ALEDLPI

-455 NACKFDKLHLEANHT
+455 NACKFDRLHLEANHT

-479 MVFNSLKVERDEGT
+479 MIFNSMKVERDEGT
-493 HVFAGCMGIIVNT
+493 HILAGCLGMTFMAPGL
-506 STHTFNRDDIPQ
+506 TFNRNDIPQ
-518 FLIKDFPSNAATGES
+518 FLIKDFAKDDTTEQAA
-533 SSDSRSVKFLGPSLI
+533 SDSRGVIFESPSCI
-548 SSTTGKGWYFWH
+548 SSSAGNGWYFWH
-560 TSDAG
+560 TSNAAPMEISNLFG
-565 KFVLEELSADG
+565 NG

-582 GKRAI
+582 GKNATI
-587 ITGGTSYDCGPV
+587 HGGTTYDSGPV
-599 LVDAEKDVVVES
+599 LVDAEKDVS
-611 VSWRAIRK
+611 VHLVKWRAIKK
-619 TVAGDGTDDAII
+619 TAVGDGTDDAII
-631 FRGANC
+631 LRGANC
-637 KAVGND
+637 KVVSCD

-656 PNGAFINSVASA
+656 PNGAFINTAATA
-668 DSVITDNTVGGY
+668 DSVVTDNTVGGY

-685 RAAINQKVR
+685 RASLNQKVR

-708 TNQSR
+708 TNQAR

-735 PVLAAGATQELT
+735 PVMAAGATQELT

>member
-1 MTVSTQVSRNE
+1 MTR
-12 YTGNGATTQ
+12 
-21 YDFTF
+21 
-26 RILDKSHLLV
+26 
-36 QTLDTSES
+36 
-44 IVTLTLGTDY
+44 
-54 TVTGVNRYNGGKVV
+54 
-68 LTSALPA
+68 
-75 GYKISIERSTP
+75 
-86 VTQEAS
+86 
-92 IRNQGGFFP
+92 
-101 EIHEDAFDKL
+101 
-111 TMLVQQAYGWWSGLS
+111 
-126 LRKPSWLAN
+126 
-135 YYDALNNRIRNLR
+135 
-148 DPSQAQDAATKNYVD
+148 
-163 VQIVDNTNAWK
+163 
-174 AGDAVLD
+174 
-181 QKIDANFR
+181 
-189 RTIRVPE
+189 
-196 PSVGMLPSILAR
+196 
-208 KNKLIACDSNGD
+208 
-220 PIAVLPESGSASE
+220 LPESSQWE
-233 VLIELASNEIPG
+233 EEIELISRRERVSGGLDGVANRPLKKLANRTRYLKDQADKSDTSIAEKVSAVKTFDEGATLESAREEIIYGAYRLVWTGIFPKTVPVG
-245 SSLIGLKYHGTI
+245 SSPESTGGIGAGKWAYTSDAPIRRDLSSNDPKYGCVMTALPYSGTV
-257 ADALVDIY
+257 ADALQYIY
-265 VDALGDFKNMQDGCT
+265 VGALGKFNNREDGCT
-280 EAILAAVAYW
+280 AAILQRQEKLGAPATSIFVEGKEY
-290 GGRTDSAYVQGQKK
+290 
-304 YGRIYFANGTY
+304 YGVVEFPNGTF

-322 IAGWDIKLDPF
+322 KSGWLYKLNPF
-333 TLIVPHRNAK
+333 TRIVPHRNAK
-343 FAFTTVGTKGVVPG
+343 FALTTVGTKGVVPG
-357 DPTWQRL
+357 DPTWDRL
-364 MYSQISGGVIGD
+364 MYCEISGGVIGD
-376 YWKETG
+376 FWKETG
-382 NVPVG
+382 DVPRG

-400 LRNIAIRHIRG
+400 LRNIAIRHVRG
-411 IAIYGGELFDSPFEN
+411 TAIYGGELFDSPFEN
-426 VSVMYCGNAD
+426 VSVMYCGNDD
-436 PNNYAPCVLFDN
+436 PTNYAPCVLFDN

-455 NACKFDKLHLEANHT
+455 NACKFDSLHLEANHT

-506 STHTFNRDDIPQ
+506 STHTFNRNDIPQ
-518 FLIKDFPSNAATGES
+518 FLIKDFPSNAATGEK

-548 SSTTGKGWYFWH
+548 SSTAGKGWYFWH

-565 KFVLEELSADG
+565 KFVLEEVSADG

-685 RAAINQKVR
+685 RAAVNQKLR
-694 DNKINLDNNHIGSL
+694 DNKINTDNNHIGSL

-725 FGLGTVNQSA
+725 FGIGTVNQSA

-755 HIRVISGTTA
+755 LIRVISGTTA

-785 NPSLLSF
+785 NPALLSF
-792 SAGTPGDGMVH
+792 SAGSPGDGMVH